1 MTTPTTNQFALAV
14 NRIYNEIGECQATIA
29 YLERTR
35 DTYETD
41 GVYDYALASLAD
53 HLCELKQQRTWHEAR
68 YCDGDTDAAAME
80 SLEIV
85 D

>member
-1 MTTPTTNQFALAV
+1 MTTPTTNKLALAV
-14 NRIYNEIGECQATIA
+14 NRVYNEICECQATIA
-29 YLERTR
+29 YLERIR

-53 HLCELKQQRTWHEAR
+53 HLRELKHQRTWHEGR
-68 YCDGDTDAAAME
+68 YCNGDTDAAAIE